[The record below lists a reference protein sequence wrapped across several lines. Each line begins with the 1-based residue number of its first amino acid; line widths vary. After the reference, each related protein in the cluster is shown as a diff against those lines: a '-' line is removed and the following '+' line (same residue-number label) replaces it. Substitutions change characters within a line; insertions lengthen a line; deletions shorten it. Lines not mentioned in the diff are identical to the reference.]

1 MLMNGVLKMLPPATS
16 LVTSN
21 VTSLQALAF
30 GRWFCVMPDGRIIA
44 EFGQEVARVSL
55 SARQVKAMGLMTS
68 GTYGQR
74 GSTSSKNVHLK
85 SLWVNKL
92 RAKTASLGST
102 LYRLTWKERTTPSGR
117 QIPALR
123 ASAHRTSDRDF
134 TGWPTPKA
142 ADKNA
147 GQIGKNFG
155 RTSGLSLTQTVHNR
169 MQGWGTPTAKSFE
182 GDPQKAIDRKM
193 KLGIGY
199 KATQLG
205 HQVAYFSDWPTPT
218 SRDYKDGASVGTAPV
233 NALLGRTVWL
243 ISWGTPTATDGR
255 KAGEVSPRQ
264 GAMGLS
270 ETVAYL
276 RQHPQPCRLTASGE
290 IVIGFTAQTVFS
302 GPLNPEQP
310 RWMMGIPIEW
320 VSSAP
325 TETPSVLRKRR
336 ASLKV

>member
-1 MLMNGVLKMLPPATS
+1 MLPPAIS

-21 VTSLQALAF
+21 VTSLQASAF
-30 GRWFCVMPDGRIIA
+30 GRWLCAMPDGKIIA

-74 GSTSSKNVHLK
+74 GSTLLKNAHLK
-85 SLWVNKL
+85 SSWVSKL
-92 RAKTASLGST
+92 QVKTVLLGST
-102 LYRLTWKERTTPSGR
+102 LYRLTWKEQNTPSGR

-123 ASAHRTSDRDF
+123 ASALRTSDRDF
-134 TGWPTPKA
+134 IGWPTPKA

-155 RTSGLSLTQTVHNR
+155 RTSGLSLTQTVHNK
-169 MQGWGTPTAKSFE
+169 MQGWGTATAKAFE

-205 HQVAYFSDWPTPT
+205 HQVAYFSGWP
-218 SRDYKDGASVGTAPV
+218 
-233 NALLGRTVWL
+233 
-243 ISWGTPTATDGR
+243 TPTATDGR
-255 KAGEVSPRQ
+255 KSGEISPRRN
-264 GAMGLS
+264 AMGLS
-270 ETVAYL
+270 ETVSYL

-290 IVIGFTAQTVFS
+290 IVIGSTAQMVFS

-310 RWMMGIPIEW
+310 RWQMGIPPEW
-320 VSSAP
+320 ALSAP
-325 TETPSVLRKRR
+325 TETPSALRKRKALLR
-336 ASLKV
+336 V